1 MIASPKNPGAS
12 APGFLRSPRRAS
24 RPRETRS
31 PSHTAIHAE
40 RVWQAGAAEWHPCS
54 SPGVT
59 RSPNVG
65 DMTDAQDYFSRRLAF
80 ETDPSDVYAAQ
91 KNGDRFVLVDVRGD
105 EAWAQG
111 RITGAV
117 HMPYRDIDD
126 RAPLEIALDTPV
138 VVYCW
143 SPGCDA
149 GQKGA
154 LAFARLGYEVREM
167 IGGYE
172 YWVREG
178 QPFENDQGPCERVFD
193 PTVMVVRS

>member
-1 MIASPKNPGAS
+1 
-12 APGFLRSPRRAS
+12 
-24 RPRETRS
+24 
-31 PSHTAIHAE
+31 
-40 RVWQAGAAEWHPCS
+40 
-54 SPGVT
+54 
-59 RSPNVG
+59 
-65 DMTDAQDYFSRRLAF
+65 MTDAHAYFTARLSY

-91 KNGDRFVLVDVRGD
+91 KAGDDFVLVDVRGD

-111 RITGAV
+111 RISGAI
-117 HMPYRDIDD
+117 HMPYRQIAE
-126 RAPLEIALDTPV
+126 RAPLELDRGIPI

-143 SPGCDA
+143 SPGCNA

-154 LAFARLGYEVREM
+154 LAFARLGYAVREM

-193 PTVMVVRS
+193 PTVMVVRP